1 MESKKKKEM
10 IATVILSGLIMV
22 SSASAMPVLFGY
34 SQYLSDM
41 IKYLDTLL
49 PMKTWTLGGLNV
61 TGKTNL
67 GLSHLMGYVTQI
79 HTVPVADTWYN
90 LTFNDTL
97 GDSENMLFIDN
108 HTIKIEHDGHYTIN
122 IGMGIIDSAAN
133 PTSNVAMRV
142 VVNGQELDGS
152 YAEMNP
158 FKQYSEMW
166 FEHAFHTKLKKGD
179 RLNMQ
184 YISSKTSVTIE
195 QHNTFTT
202 KTYHAYGLIEEII

>member
-1 MESKKKKEM
+1 MKRAM
-10 IATVILSGLIMV
+10 IITVIVLVM
-22 SSASAMPVLFGY
+22 SAGIADAMHPFFYFPDYISEVY
-34 SQYLSDM
+34 E
-41 IKYLDTLL
+41 YLDVLL

-61 TGKTNL
+61 TGKTDL

-79 HTVPVADTWYN
+79 HTVPVVDTWYN

-97 GDSENMLFIDN
+97 GGSENIHFIDN
-108 HTIKIEHDGHYTIN
+108 QTIEIEHDGHYTIN

-142 VVNGQELDGS
+142 AVNGQELDGS

-166 FEHAFHTKLKKGD
+166 FEHTFHTKLKKGD

-195 QHNTFTT
+195 QHNSFTT